1 LAPGDAV
8 RYSEPDV
15 AESPGRESKY
25 RAGTYRVRP
34 GDNLF
39 DIARRFKTTVSG
51 LMAANNMKRGAVLRP
66 GQRIK
71 LGAKGAAASADDSKD
86 NHREPA
92 VVFAPRATG
101 AKTAKG
107 GPAGGNANAGIA
119 GKAVPGQF
127 GVHTVGAGETIYSI
141 SRSLGVSE
149 EDLAHWNGLTGNRIQ
164 AGQKLKYLA
173 PRTPS
178 EPSRALAS
186 ASGAEAADAADPEG
200 QTRSRSAESARMTPV
215 AAAGFIAA
223 GPTPRENKTPDR
235 EEKQYYVVKAGD
247 SLWDISVK
255 YRSTV
260 QKLKDLNGRL
270 PSVLKPGTRIRVK

>member
-1 LAPGDAV
+1 
-8 RYSEPDV
+8 
-15 AESPGRESKY
+15 
-25 RAGTYRVRP
+25 
-34 GDNLF
+34 
-39 DIARRFKTTVSG
+39 
-51 LMAANNMKRGAVLRP
+51 
-66 GQRIK
+66 
-71 LGAKGAAASADDSKD
+71 
-86 NHREPA
+86 
-92 VVFAPRATG
+92 
-101 AKTAKG
+101 
-107 GPAGGNANAGIA
+107 
-119 GKAVPGQF
+119 
-127 GVHTVGAGETIYSI
+127 VHTVGAGETIYSI